1 MHCSCPINSALGAG
15 LKKKKKKKKKEREKT
30 HKHERAKRENAE
42 SKPHLKIQKHTAV
55 GKLEKY

>member
-1 MHCSCPINSALGAG
+1 MHCSCSINNALGAS
-15 LKKKKKKKKKEREKT
+15 LKKKTKKKREREKT

-42 SKPHLKIQKHTAV
+42 SKPHLKIQKHTAL